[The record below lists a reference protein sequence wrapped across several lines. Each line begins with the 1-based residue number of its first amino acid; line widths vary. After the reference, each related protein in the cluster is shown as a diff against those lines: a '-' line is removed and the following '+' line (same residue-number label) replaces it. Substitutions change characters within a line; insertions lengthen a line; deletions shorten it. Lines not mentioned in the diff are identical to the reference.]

1 MKKKIVLSAVFSLL
15 VTCNALP
22 LHNSNNDSKNEQT
35 VQISHKKKISNK
47 TKKSQTKKE
56 SIPTEKTETGEST
69 LEQDL
74 EENDNIL
81 KIDVTNINQETP
93 SNPKQIQTNKTET
106 NTSTSMSK
114 ANQIEQNKETQKQNE
129 NKNSNVT
136 TNQPSVPNVT
146 TNQPSVPKEN
156 VPTNETGNVSQ
167 EKPKQDT
174 SPSQKY
180 YFAKCDCG
188 YMVESHVS
196 MDDAINKLFAAGHGN
211 SYEHAGY
218 VAGGDLD

>member
-1 MKKKIVLSAVFSLL
+1 MKKKIILSLVFSLL
-15 VTCNALP
+15 VICNALP
-22 LHNSNNDSKNEQT
+22 LHNSNNDLKNEQS
-35 VQISHKKKISNK
+35 VQISHKKIISNK

-56 SIPTEKTETGEST
+56 IIPTEKTENKENS

-74 EENDNIL
+74 EDNNNTS
-81 KIDVTNINQETP
+81 KIDTPNNNQETP
-93 SNPKQIQTNKTET
+93 SNPKQKQTNKTEI
-106 NTSTSMSK
+106 NTSTSK
-114 ANQIEQNKETQKQNE
+114 NKVNQTQQTKEAQNQNE
-129 NKNSNVT
+129 NKNSNIM
-136 TNQPSVPNVT
+136 

>member
-1 MKKKIVLSAVFSLL
+1 MKKKIILSVVFSLL
-15 VTCNALP
+15 VICNALP
-22 LHNSNNDSKNEQT
+22 LHNSNNDLKNEQS
-35 VQISHKKKISNK
+35 VQISHKKKINNK
-47 TKKSQTKKE
+47 TKKSQTTKE
-56 SIPTEKTETGEST
+56 SIPIEKTENKENI

-74 EENDNIL
+74 EENNNTS
-81 KIDVTNINQETP
+81 KIDATNINQETP
-93 SNPKQIQTNKTET
+93 SNPKQIQTNKSKT
-106 NTSTSMSK
+106 NTSTSKSK
-114 ANQIEQNKETQKQNE
+114 ANQTEQNKKTQNQNE

-136 TNQPSVPNVT
+136 TNQPSI
-146 TNQPSVPKEN
+146 PKEN

-218 VAGGDLD
+218 VTGGDLD

>member
-1 MKKKIVLSAVFSLL
+1 MKKKIILSAVFSLL
-15 VTCNALP
+15 VICNALP
-22 LHNSNNDSKNEQT
+22 LHNSNNDLKNEQL

-47 TKKSQTKKE
+47 TKKSQSKKE
-56 SIPTEKTETGEST
+56 SIPTEKTEKKENT

-74 EENDNIL
+74 EENNNTS
-81 KIDVTNINQETP
+81 KIDATNINQETP
-93 SNPKQIQTNKTET
+93 SNPKQIQTNET
-106 NTSTSMSK
+106 NTNTSKSKSK
-114 ANQIEQNKETQKQNE
+114 ANQTEQNKEAQNQNE

-136 TNQPSVPNVT
+136 INQPF
-146 TNQPSVPKEN
+146 VPKEN
-156 VPTNETGNVSQ
+156 VPTNDTGNVSQ

-174 SPSQKY
+174 PPSQKY

>member
-1 MKKKIVLSAVFSLL
+1 MKKKIILSAMFSLL
-15 VTCNALP
+15 VICNALP

-56 SIPTEKTETGEST
+56 IIPTEKTENKENT
-69 LEQDL
+69 LEQNL
-74 EENDNIL
+74 EENNNTS
-81 KIDVTNINQETP
+81 KIDATTINQETP

-129 NKNSNVT
+129 NKNS
-136 TNQPSVPNVT
+136 NVT

-211 SYEHAGY
+211 SYEHSGY

>member
-1 MKKKIVLSAVFSLL
+1 MKKKIILSVVFSLL
-15 VTCNALP
+15 VICNALP
-22 LHNSNNDSKNEQT
+22 LHNSNNDLKNEQS
-35 VQISHKKKISNK
+35 VQISHKKKINNK
-47 TKKSQTKKE
+47 TKKSQTTKE
-56 SIPTEKTETGEST
+56 SIPIEKTENKENI

-74 EENDNIL
+74 EENNNTS
-81 KIDVTNINQETP
+81 KIDATNINQETP
-93 SNPKQIQTNKTET
+93 SNPKQIQTNKSKT
-106 NTSTSMSK
+106 NTSTSKSK
-114 ANQIEQNKETQKQNE
+114 ANQTEQNKKTQNQNE

-136 TNQPSVPNVT
+136 TNQLSI
-146 TNQPSVPKEN
+146 PKEN

-167 EKPKQDT
+167 EKLKQDT

-218 VAGGDLD
+218 VTGGDLD

>member
-1 MKKKIVLSAVFSLL
+1 MKKMKKKIVLSAVFSLL
-15 VTCNALP
+15 VICNALP
-22 LHNSNNDSKNEQT
+22 LHNSNNDLKNEQL

-47 TKKSQTKKE
+47 TKKSQSKKE
-56 SIPTEKTETGEST
+56 SIPTEKTENKENT
-69 LEQDL
+69 LEQNL
-74 EENDNIL
+74 EEKNNTS

-93 SNPKQIQTNKTET
+93 SNPKQKQTNKTEI
-106 NTSTSMSK
+106 NTSTSK
-114 ANQIEQNKETQKQNE
+114 NKVNQTQQTKEAQNQNE
-129 NKNSNVT
+129 NKNSNIM
-136 TNQPSVPNVT
+136 

-156 VPTNETGNVSQ
+156 VPTNDTSNVSQ
-167 EKPKQDT
+167 DKPKQDT
-174 SPSQKY
+174 PPSQKY

-211 SYEHAGY
+211 SYEHSGY

>member
-136 TNQPSVPNVT
+136 TNQPSVP
-146 TNQPSVPKEN
+146 KEN

-180 YFAKCDCG
+180 YFAKCDCD

>member
-1 MKKKIVLSAVFSLL
+1 MKNKIILSAVFSLL
-15 VTCNALP
+15 VICNALP
-22 LHNSNNDSKNEQT
+22 LHNSNNELKNEQT

-56 SIPTEKTETGEST
+56 SIPNEKTENKENT

-74 EENDNIL
+74 EENNNTS

-93 SNPKQIQTNKTET
+93 SNPKQIQTNKTKT
-106 NTSTSMSK
+106 NTSTSKSK
-114 ANQIEQNKETQKQNE
+114 AYQNEQNKKAQNQNE

-136 TNQPSVPNVT
+136 TNQPSVP
-146 TNQPSVPKEN
+146 KEN
-156 VPTNETGNVSQ
+156 VPTNDTGNVSQ

-174 SPSQKY
+174 PPSQKY

-211 SYEHAGY
+211 SYEHSGY

>member
-56 SIPTEKTETGEST
+56 IIPTEKTENKENT
-69 LEQDL
+69 LEQNL
-74 EENDNIL
+74 EENNNTS
-81 KIDVTNINQETP
+81 KIDATTINQETP

-129 NKNSNVT
+129 NKNS
-136 TNQPSVPNVT
+136 NVT

-211 SYEHAGY
+211 SYEHSGY

>member
-1 MKKKIVLSAVFSLL
+1 MKKKIVLSAVISLL
-15 VTCNALP
+15 VICNALP
-22 LHNSNNDSKNEQT
+22 LHNSNNDLKNEQL

-47 TKKSQTKKE
+47 TKKSQSKKE
-56 SIPTEKTETGEST
+56 SIPTEKTENKENT

-74 EENDNIL
+74 EEKNNTS

-93 SNPKQIQTNKTET
+93 SNPKQKQTNKTEI
-106 NTSTSMSK
+106 NTSTSK
-114 ANQIEQNKETQKQNE
+114 NKVNQTQQTKEAQNQNE
-129 NKNSNVT
+129 NKNSNIM
-136 TNQPSVPNVT
+136 

-156 VPTNETGNVSQ
+156 VPTNDTSNVSQ
-167 EKPKQDT
+167 DKPKQDT
-174 SPSQKY
+174 PPSQKY

-211 SYEHAGY
+211 SYEHSGY

>member
-1 MKKKIVLSAVFSLL
+1 MKKKIILSAVFSLL
-15 VTCNALP
+15 VICNALP
-22 LHNSNNDSKNEQT
+22 LHNSNNDLKNEQS
-35 VQISHKKKISNK
+35 VQISHKKKINNK
-47 TKKSQTKKE
+47 TKKSQTTKE
-56 SIPTEKTETGEST
+56 SIPIEKTENKENI

-74 EENDNIL
+74 EENNNTS
-81 KIDVTNINQETP
+81 KIDATNINQETP
-93 SNPKQIQTNKTET
+93 SNPKQIQTNKSKT
-106 NTSTSMSK
+106 NTSTSKSK
-114 ANQIEQNKETQKQNE
+114 ANQTEQNKKTQNQNE

-136 TNQPSVPNVT
+136 TNQPSI
-146 TNQPSVPKEN
+146 PKEN

-167 EKPKQDT
+167 DKPKQDT
-174 SPSQKY
+174 TPSQKY

-188 YMVESHVS
+188 YTVESHVS

>member
-47 TKKSQTKKE
+47 TKRSQTKKE
-56 SIPTEKTETGEST
+56 IIPTEKTENKENT
-69 LEQDL
+69 LEQNL
-74 EENDNIL
+74 EENNNTS
-81 KIDVTNINQETP
+81 KIDATTINQETP

-136 TNQPSVPNVT
+136 TNQPSVP
-146 TNQPSVPKEN
+146 KEN

-180 YFAKCDCG
+180 YFAKCDCD

-211 SYEHAGY
+211 SYEHSGY

>member
-1 MKKKIVLSAVFSLL
+1 MKKKIILSVVFSSL
-15 VTCNALP
+15 VICNALP
-22 LHNSNNDSKNEQT
+22 LHNSNNDLKKEQT

-56 SIPTEKTETGEST
+56 SMPAEKTETGEIT

-74 EENDNIL
+74 EENNNTS
-81 KIDVTNINQETP
+81 KIDATNINQETP
-93 SNPKQIQTNKTET
+93 SNSKQIQTNETKT
-106 NTSTSMSK
+106 NTSTSNSK
-114 ANQIEQNKETQKQNE
+114 ANQNEQNKEVQNQNE
-129 NKNSNVT
+129 NKNPNIT
-136 TNQPSVPNVT
+136 TNQPC
-146 TNQPSVPKEN
+146 VPKEN
-156 VPTNETGNVSQ
+156 VPTNDTGNVSQ
-167 EKPKQDT
+167 DKPKQDT
-174 SPSQKY
+174 TPSQKY

-196 MDDAINKLFAAGHGN
+196 MDDAINKLFAAGHSN

>member
-1 MKKKIVLSAVFSLL
+1 MKKMKKKIVLSAVFSLL

-56 SIPTEKTETGEST
+56 IIPTEKTENKENT

-74 EENDNIL
+74 EENNNTS
-81 KIDVTNINQETP
+81 KIDATTINQETP

-129 NKNSNVT
+129 NKNS
-136 TNQPSVPNVT
+136 NVT

-211 SYEHAGY
+211 SYEHSGY

>member
-1 MKKKIVLSAVFSLL
+1 MKKKIILSAVFSLL
-15 VTCNALP
+15 VICNALP
-22 LHNSNNDSKNEQT
+22 LHNSNNDLKNEQS
-35 VQISHKKKISNK
+35 VQISHKKIISNK
-47 TKKSQTKKE
+47 TKKSQSKKE
-56 SIPTEKTETGEST
+56 SIPTEKTENKENT

-74 EENDNIL
+74 EENNNTS
-81 KIDVTNINQETP
+81 KIDATNINQETP
-93 SNPKQIQTNKTET
+93 SNPKQIQTNET
-106 NTSTSMSK
+106 NTNTSKSKSK
-114 ANQIEQNKETQKQNE
+114 ANQTEQNKEAQNQNE

-136 TNQPSVPNVT
+136 INQPF
-146 TNQPSVPKEN
+146 VPKEN
-156 VPTNETGNVSQ
+156 VPTNDTGNVSQ

-174 SPSQKY
+174 PPSQKY

>member
-1 MKKKIVLSAVFSLL
+1 MKKKIILSLVFSLL
-15 VTCNALP
+15 VICNALP
-22 LHNSNNDSKNEQT
+22 LHNSNNDLKNEQS
-35 VQISHKKKISNK
+35 VQISHKKKINNK
-47 TKKSQTKKE
+47 TKKSQTTKE
-56 SIPTEKTETGEST
+56 SIPIEKTENKENI

-74 EENDNIL
+74 EENNNTS
-81 KIDVTNINQETP
+81 KIDATNINQETP
-93 SNPKQIQTNKTET
+93 SNPKQIQTNKSKT
-106 NTSTSMSK
+106 NTSTSKSK
-114 ANQIEQNKETQKQNE
+114 ANQTEQNKKTQNQNE

-136 TNQPSVPNVT
+136 TNQPSI
-146 TNQPSVPKEN
+146 PKEN

>member
-1 MKKKIVLSAVFSLL
+1 MKKKIILSVVFSLL
-15 VTCNALP
+15 VICNALP
-22 LHNSNNDSKNEQT
+22 LHNSNNDLKNEQL
-35 VQISHKKKISNK
+35 VQISHKKKINNK
-47 TKKSQTKKE
+47 TKKSQTTKE
-56 SIPTEKTETGEST
+56 SIPIEKTENKENI

-74 EENDNIL
+74 EENNNTS
-81 KIDVTNINQETP
+81 KIDATNINQETP
-93 SNPKQIQTNKTET
+93 SNPKQIQTNKSKT
-106 NTSTSMSK
+106 NTSTSKSK
-114 ANQIEQNKETQKQNE
+114 ANQTEQNKKTQNQNE

-136 TNQPSVPNVT
+136 TNQPSI
-146 TNQPSVPKEN
+146 PKEN

-188 YMVESHVS
+188 YTVESHVS

>member
-1 MKKKIVLSAVFSLL
+1 MEMKKMKKKIILSLVFSLL
-15 VTCNALP
+15 VICNALP
-22 LHNSNNDSKNEQT
+22 LHNSNNDLKNEQS
-35 VQISHKKKISNK
+35 VQISHKKIISNK

-56 SIPTEKTETGEST
+56 SIPTETENKENS

-74 EENDNIL
+74 EENNNTS
-81 KIDVTNINQETP
+81 KIDTPSINQETP
-93 SNPKQIQTNKTET
+93 SNPKQIQTNETKT
-106 NTSTSMSK
+106 NTSTSKSK
-114 ANQIEQNKETQKQNE
+114 ANQTEQNKEAQNQNE
-129 NKNSNVT
+129 NKNSNI
-136 TNQPSVPNVT
+136 T

-156 VPTNETGNVSQ
+156 VPTNGTGNASR

-174 SPSQKY
+174 PPSQKY

-188 YMVESHVS
+188 YTVESHVS

>member
-56 SIPTEKTETGEST
+56 IIPTEKTENKENT
-69 LEQDL
+69 LEQNLD
-74 EENDNIL
+74 ENNNTS
-81 KIDVTNINQETP
+81 KIDATTINQETP

-129 NKNSNVT
+129 NKNS
-136 TNQPSVPNVT
+136 NVT

-211 SYEHAGY
+211 SYEHSGY

>member
-1 MKKKIVLSAVFSLL
+1 MKNKIILSAVFSLL
-15 VTCNALP
+15 VICNALP
-22 LHNSNNDSKNEQT
+22 LHNSNNDLKNEQS
-35 VQISHKKKISNK
+35 VQISHKKIISNK

-56 SIPTEKTETGEST
+56 SIPTETENKENS

-74 EENDNIL
+74 EENNNTS
-81 KIDVTNINQETP
+81 KIDTPSINQETP
-93 SNPKQIQTNKTET
+93 SNPKQIQTNETKT
-106 NTSTSMSK
+106 NTSTSKSK
-114 ANQIEQNKETQKQNE
+114 ANQTEQNKEAQNQNE
-129 NKNSNVT
+129 NKNSNIM
-136 TNQPSVPNVT
+136 

-156 VPTNETGNVSQ
+156 VPTNDTSNVSQ
-167 EKPKQDT
+167 DKPKQDT
-174 SPSQKY
+174 PPSQKY

>member
-1 MKKKIVLSAVFSLL
+1 MKKKIILSAVFSLL
-15 VTCNALP
+15 VICNALP
-22 LHNSNNDSKNEQT
+22 LHNSNNDLKNEQL

-47 TKKSQTKKE
+47 TKKKKKKKE
-56 SIPTEKTETGEST
+56 SIPTEKTENKENT

-74 EENDNIL
+74 EENNNTS

-93 SNPKQIQTNKTET
+93 SNPKQKQTNKTEI
-106 NTSTSMSK
+106 NTSTSNSK
-114 ANQIEQNKETQKQNE
+114 ANQNEQNKEVQNQKE
-129 NKNSNVT
+129 NKN
-136 TNQPSVPNVT
+136 PNIT

-156 VPTNETGNVSQ
+156 VPTNDTGNASQ
-167 EKPKQDT
+167 EKPKEDT
-174 SPSQKY
+174 PPSQKY

>member
-56 SIPTEKTETGEST
+56 IIPTEKTENKENT
-69 LEQDL
+69 LEQNL
-74 EENDNIL
+74 EENNNTS
-81 KIDVTNINQETP
+81 KIDATTINQETP

-136 TNQPSVPNVT
+136 TNQPSVP
-146 TNQPSVPKEN
+146 KEN

-180 YFAKCDCG
+180 YFAKCDCD

-211 SYEHAGY
+211 SYEHSGY

>member
-1 MKKKIVLSAVFSLL
+1 MKKKIILSAVFSLL
-15 VTCNALP
+15 VICNALP
-22 LHNSNNDSKNEQT
+22 LHNSNNDLKNEQS

-56 SIPTEKTETGEST
+56 SIPTEKTENKDNT
-69 LEQDL
+69 LEQGL
-74 EENDNIL
+74 EENNNTSKFDAA
-81 KIDVTNINQETP
+81 NINQETP

-106 NTSTSMSK
+106 NTSTSKSK
-114 ANQIEQNKETQKQNE
+114 ANQNQQNKEAQNQNE
-129 NKNSNVT
+129 NKNSNIT
-136 TNQPSVPNVT
+136 TNQPA
-146 TNQPSVPKEN
+146 VPKEN
-156 VPTNETGNVSQ
+156 VPTNDTGNSSQ
-167 EKPKQDT
+167 EKTKQDT
-174 SPSQKY
+174 PPSQKY

-211 SYEHAGY
+211 SYEHSGY

>member
-1 MKKKIVLSAVFSLL
+1 MKKKIILSLVFSLL
-15 VTCNALP
+15 VICNALP
-22 LHNSNNDSKNEQT
+22 LHNSNNDLKNEQS
-35 VQISHKKKISNK
+35 VQISHKKIISNK

-56 SIPTEKTETGEST
+56 SIPTETENKENS

-74 EENDNIL
+74 EENNNTS
-81 KIDVTNINQETP
+81 KIDTPSINQETP
-93 SNPKQIQTNKTET
+93 SNPKQIQTNETKT
-106 NTSTSMSK
+106 NTSTSKSK
-114 ANQIEQNKETQKQNE
+114 ANQTEQNKEAQNQNE
-129 NKNSNVT
+129 NKNSNI
-136 TNQPSVPNVT
+136 T

-156 VPTNETGNVSQ
+156 VPTNSTGNASQ

-174 SPSQKY
+174 PPSQKY

-188 YMVESHVS
+188 YTVESHVS

>member
-1 MKKKIVLSAVFSLL
+1 MKKKIILSLVFSLL
-15 VTCNALP
+15 VICNALP
-22 LHNSNNDSKNEQT
+22 LHNSNNDLKNEQS
-35 VQISHKKKISNK
+35 VQISHKKIISNK

-56 SIPTEKTETGEST
+56 SIPTETENKENS

-74 EENDNIL
+74 EENNNTS
-81 KIDVTNINQETP
+81 KIDTPSINQETP
-93 SNPKQIQTNKTET
+93 SNPKQIQTNETKT
-106 NTSTSMSK
+106 NTSTSKSK
-114 ANQIEQNKETQKQNE
+114 ANQTEQNKEAQNQNE
-129 NKNSNVT
+129 NKNSNI
-136 TNQPSVPNVT
+136 T

-156 VPTNETGNVSQ
+156 VPTNGTGNASQ
-167 EKPKQDT
+167 EKTKQDT
-174 SPSQKY
+174 PPSQKY

-188 YMVESHVS
+188 YTVESHVS

>member
-1 MKKKIVLSAVFSLL
+1 MKKKIILSAVFSLL
-15 VTCNALP
+15 VICNALP
-22 LHNSNNDSKNEQT
+22 LHNSNNDLKNEQL

-47 TKKSQTKKE
+47 TKKSQSKKE
-56 SIPTEKTETGEST
+56 SIPTEKTENKENT

-74 EENDNIL
+74 EENNNTS
-81 KIDVTNINQETP
+81 KIDATNINQETP
-93 SNPKQIQTNKTET
+93 SNPKQIQTNET
-106 NTSTSMSK
+106 NTNTSKSKSK
-114 ANQIEQNKETQKQNE
+114 ANQTEHNKEAQNQNE

-136 TNQPSVPNVT
+136 INQPF
-146 TNQPSVPKEN
+146 VPKEN
-156 VPTNETGNVSQ
+156 VPTNDTGNVSQ

-174 SPSQKY
+174 PPSQKY

>member
-1 MKKKIVLSAVFSLL
+1 MKKKIILSVVFSLL
-15 VTCNALP
+15 VICNALP
-22 LHNSNNDSKNEQT
+22 LHNSNNDLKKEQT
-35 VQISHKKKISNK
+35 VQINHKKKISNK

-56 SIPTEKTETGEST
+56 SMPAEKTETGEIT

-74 EENDNIL
+74 EENNNTS
-81 KIDVTNINQETP
+81 KIDATNINQETP
-93 SNPKQIQTNKTET
+93 SNSKQIQTNETKT
-106 NTSTSMSK
+106 NTSTSNSK
-114 ANQIEQNKETQKQNE
+114 ANQNEQNKEVQNQNE
-129 NKNSNVT
+129 NKNPNIT
-136 TNQPSVPNVT
+136 TS
-146 TNQPSVPKEN
+146 QPSVPKEN
-156 VPTNETGNVSQ
+156 VPTNDTGNASQ
-167 EKPKQDT
+167 EKPKEDT
-174 SPSQKY
+174 PPSQKY

>member
-15 VTCNALP
+15 VICNALP
-22 LHNSNNDSKNEQT
+22 LHNSNNDLKNEQL

-47 TKKSQTKKE
+47 TKKSQSKKE
-56 SIPTEKTETGEST
+56 SIPTEKTENKENT

-74 EENDNIL
+74 EEKNNTS

-93 SNPKQIQTNKTET
+93 SNPKQKQTNKTEI
-106 NTSTSMSK
+106 NTSTSK
-114 ANQIEQNKETQKQNE
+114 NKVNQTQQTKEAQNQNE
-129 NKNSNVT
+129 NKNSNIM
-136 TNQPSVPNVT
+136 

-156 VPTNETGNVSQ
+156 VPTNDTSNVSQ
-167 EKPKQDT
+167 DKPKQDT
-174 SPSQKY
+174 PPSQKY

-211 SYEHAGY
+211 SYEHSGY

>member
-1 MKKKIVLSAVFSLL
+1 MKKKIILSVVFSLL
-15 VTCNALP
+15 VICNALP
-22 LHNSNNDSKNEQT
+22 LHNSNNDLKNEQS
-35 VQISHKKKISNK
+35 VQISHKKKINNK
-47 TKKSQTKKE
+47 TKKSQTTKE
-56 SIPTEKTETGEST
+56 SIPIEKTENKENI

-74 EENDNIL
+74 EENNNTS
-81 KIDVTNINQETP
+81 KIDATNINQETP
-93 SNPKQIQTNKTET
+93 SNPKQIQTNKSKT
-106 NTSTSMSK
+106 NTSTSKSK
-114 ANQIEQNKETQKQNE
+114 ANQTEQNKKTQNQNE

-136 TNQPSVPNVT
+136 TNQPSI
-146 TNQPSVPKEN
+146 PKEN

>member
-56 SIPTEKTETGEST
+56 IISTEKTENKENT
-69 LEQDL
+69 LEQNL
-74 EENDNIL
+74 EENNNTS
-81 KIDVTNINQETP
+81 KIDATTINQETP

-129 NKNSNVT
+129 NKNS
-136 TNQPSVPNVT
+136 NVT

-211 SYEHAGY
+211 SYEHSGY

>member
-1 MKKKIVLSAVFSLL
+1 MKKKIILSTVFSLL
-15 VTCNALP
+15 VICNALP
-22 LHNSNNDSKNEQT
+22 LHNSDNDLKNKQS
-35 VQISHKKKISNK
+35 VQISQKKKISNK

-56 SIPTEKTETGEST
+56 SIPTEKTENKGNT

-74 EENDNIL
+74 EEKNNTS
-81 KIDVTNINQETP
+81 KIDATNINQETP
-93 SNPKQIQTNKTET
+93 SNPKQIQTNETKT
-106 NTSTSMSK
+106 NTSTSKSK
-114 ANQIEQNKETQKQNE
+114 ANQTEQNKEAQNE
-129 NKNSNVT
+129 NKN
-136 TNQPSVPNVT
+136 PNIT

-156 VPTNETGNVSQ
+156 VPTNDTGNVSQ

-174 SPSQKY
+174 PPSQKY

-188 YMVESHVS
+188 YLVESHIS

-211 SYEHAGY
+211 SYEHSGY

>member
-15 VTCNALP
+15 VICNALP
-22 LHNSNNDSKNEQT
+22 LHNSNNDLKNEQL
-35 VQISHKKKISNK
+35 VQINHKKKISNK
-47 TKKSQTKKE
+47 TKKSQSKKE
-56 SIPTEKTETGEST
+56 SIPTEKTENKENT

-74 EENDNIL
+74 EEKNNTS

-93 SNPKQIQTNKTET
+93 SNPKQKQTNKTEI
-106 NTSTSMSK
+106 NTSTSK
-114 ANQIEQNKETQKQNE
+114 NKVNQTQQTKEAQNQNE
-129 NKNSNVT
+129 NKNSNIM
-136 TNQPSVPNVT
+136 

-156 VPTNETGNVSQ
+156 VPTNDTSNVSQ
-167 EKPKQDT
+167 DKPKQDT
-174 SPSQKY
+174 PPSQKY

-211 SYEHAGY
+211 SYEHSGY

>member
-1 MKKKIVLSAVFSLL
+1 MKKKIILSLVFSLL
-15 VTCNALP
+15 VICNALP
-22 LHNSNNDSKNEQT
+22 LHNSNNDLKNEQS
-35 VQISHKKKISNK
+35 VQISHKKIISNK

-56 SIPTEKTETGEST
+56 SIPTETENKENS

-74 EENDNIL
+74 EENNNTS
-81 KIDVTNINQETP
+81 KIDTPSINQETP
-93 SNPKQIQTNKTET
+93 SNPKQIQTNETKT
-106 NTSTSMSK
+106 NTSTSKSK
-114 ANQIEQNKETQKQNE
+114 ANQTEQNKEAQNQNE
-129 NKNSNVT
+129 NKNSNI
-136 TNQPSVPNVT
+136 T

-156 VPTNETGNVSQ
+156 VPTNGIGNASQ

-174 SPSQKY
+174 PPSQKY

-188 YMVESHVS
+188 YTVESHVS

>member
-1 MKKKIVLSAVFSLL
+1 MKKKIILSVVFSLL
-15 VTCNALP
+15 VICNALP
-22 LHNSNNDSKNEQT
+22 LHNSNNDLKKEQT
-35 VQISHKKKISNK
+35 VQINHKKKISNK

-56 SIPTEKTETGEST
+56 SMPAEKTETGEIT

-74 EENDNIL
+74 EENNNTS
-81 KIDVTNINQETP
+81 KIDATNINQETP
-93 SNPKQIQTNKTET
+93 SNSKQIQTNETKT
-106 NTSTSMSK
+106 NTSTSNSK
-114 ANQIEQNKETQKQNE
+114 ANQNEQNKEVQNQNE
-129 NKNSNVT
+129 NKN
-136 TNQPSVPNVT
+136 PNIT

-156 VPTNETGNVSQ
+156 VPTNDTGNASQ
-167 EKPKQDT
+167 EKPKEDT
-174 SPSQKY
+174 PPSQKY